1 MQRAFSVLVAELA
14 ALALAA
20 FILTAMETRDAHLLV
35 DNQLLANYINGS
47 EDHSIHPNCQILYCM
62 YLLNSP

>member
-1 MQRAFSVLVAELA
+1 MQRAFSVLVAE
-14 ALALAA
+14 LAA

-62 YLLNSP
+62 YLLNSS